1 MSENFNRVGVGVVAT
16 ILLCAGVVVPVNF
29 AGAAEQTA
37 PAGTPTQAGTA
48 SETDETGAPFDIW
61 EYQVAGNTLLPTE
74 DIERAVYGHLGPHKT
89 IKDVE
94 AAQKALEALYQ
105 KRGYGTVFVDIPE
118 QDVSSGVVTLKV
130 TEGQVE
136 RLRVTGSR
144 YFSLGRIKARV
155 PSLAKGKVPHLPDV
169 QKELAALNS
178 SSPDRVITP
187 VLRPGMTPGKVEVEL
202 KVKDELPL
210 HGSLDINDRYT
221 ADTTRLRLNGTIR
234 YDNLW
239 QREHSVSVSYQVS
252 PEDPNEVEVFSG
264 TYLFRSPFSDHLLAL
279 YGVSSSTDVATV
291 GTLGVIGSGVIGGAR
306 YIIPLKSLDN
316 YFHNVTL
323 GADYKDFSESI
334 ALQGSD
340 SLNTPISYLMFSTQ
354 YSGTWLTKGATTHLN
369 VGVNFALR
377 GLGNTQ
383 KEFEN
388 KRFNADPNF
397 AYLRASFDR
406 TQPLIW
412 NASLFVRMRGQVS
425 NSPLISNE
433 QFSAGGVDSVRG
445 YLESQVLAD
454 DGIDG
459 TLELRS
465 PSLAE
470 YVSPELSQLQL
481 LTFVDGAA
489 MRVRQALPSQASD
502 YYLWSA
508 GIGMKLTARKNINA
522 ALFWAWPF
530 QTAGTTVAGDSRLHF
545 DVGYQF

>member
-1 MSENFNRVGVGVVAT
+1 MSEFKHQ
-16 ILLCAGVVVPVNF
+16 AGMLW
-29 AGAAEQTA
+29 AGALALAFLWCLVPGEVRAAT
-37 PAGTPTQAGTA
+37 PAQSQADNRGG
-48 SETDETGAPFDIW
+48 TDETGAPFDIW
-61 EYQVAGNTLLPTE
+61 EYQVKGNTLLPTE

-89 IKDVE
+89 IDDVE
-94 AAQKALEALYQ
+94 AARKQLEKLYQ
-105 KRGYGTVFVDIPE
+105 DRGYGTVFVDIPE
-118 QDVSSGVVTLKV
+118 QDVSGGVVTLKV

-155 PSLAKGKVPHLPDV
+155 PSLAKGKVPHLPEV

-178 SSPDRVITP
+178 STPDRVITP
-187 VLRPGMTPGKVEVEL
+187 VLRPGLTPGKVEVEL

-221 ADTTRLRLNGTIR
+221 ADTTRLRLNGTLR

-239 QREHSVSVSYQVS
+239 QREHSISVSYQVS
-252 PEDPNEVEVFSG
+252 PQDPGEVEVFSG
-264 TYLFRSPFSDHLLAL
+264 TYLLKSPFSDHLLAL
-279 YGVSSSTDVATV
+279 YGVSSSTDVATI

-306 YIIPLKSLDN
+306 YIIPLRSLDN
-316 YFHNVTL
+316 YFHSVTL

-340 SLNTPISYLMFSTQ
+340 SLNTPISYLMFATQ
-354 YSGTWLTKGATTHLN
+354 YAGTWLTEGATTHLN
-369 VGVNFALR
+369 IGVNFALR

-397 AYLRASFDR
+397 VYLRAGFDR
-406 TQPLIW
+406 VQPLFRD
-412 NASLFVRMRGQVS
+412 ASLFVRLQGQVA

-454 DGIDG
+454 DGMDG

-465 PSLAE
+465 SSLAD
-470 YVSPELSQLQL
+470 YISPRLNQLKML
-481 LTFVDGAA
+481 AFVDGAA
-489 MRVRQALPSQASD
+489 MRVRQALPSQASA

-508 GIGMKLTARKNINA
+508 GVGLKLTALKNLKA

-530 QTAGTTVAGDSRLHF
+530 ETAGSTLAGDSRLHF
-545 DVGYQF
+545 DLGYEF

>member
-1 MSENFNRVGVGVVAT
+1 MSDFKHQ
-16 ILLCAGVVVPVNF
+16 AGMLW
-29 AGAAEQTA
+29 AGALALALLWCLA
-37 PAGTPTQAGTA
+37 PGQVRAAPSAQ
-48 SETDETGAPFDIW
+48 SEADNRGGTDETGAPFDIW
-61 EYQVAGNTLLPTE
+61 EYQVKGNTLLPTE

-89 IKDVE
+89 IDDVE
-94 AAQKALEALYQ
+94 AARKQLEKLYQ
-105 KRGYGTVFVDIPE
+105 DRGYGTVFVDIPE
-118 QDVSSGVVTLKV
+118 QDVSGGVVTLKV

-178 SSPDRVITP
+178 STPDRVITP
-187 VLRPGMTPGKVEVEL
+187 VLRPGLTPGKVEVEL

-210 HGSLDINDRYT
+210 HGSLELNDRYT
-221 ADTTRLRLNGTIR
+221 ADTTRLRLNGTLR

-239 QREHSVSVSYQVS
+239 QREHSLSVSYQVS
-252 PEDPNEVEVFSG
+252 PQDPGEVEVFSG
-264 TYLFRSPFSDHLLAL
+264 TYLLKSPFSDHLLAL

-306 YIIPLKSLDN
+306 YIIPLRSLDN
-316 YFHNVTL
+316 YFHSVTL

-340 SLNTPISYLMFSTQ
+340 SLNTPISYLMFATQ
-354 YSGTWLTKGATTHLN
+354 YAGTWLTEGATTHLTI
-369 VGVNFALR
+369 GVNFALR

-406 TQPLIW
+406 VQPLFRD
-412 NASLFVRMRGQVS
+412 ASLFVRLQGQVA

-454 DGIDG
+454 DGMDG

-465 PSLAE
+465 SSLAD
-470 YVSPELSQLQL
+470 YVSPRLNQLQML
-481 LTFVDGAA
+481 AFVDGAA
-489 MRVRQALPSQASD
+489 MRVRQALPSQASA

-508 GIGMKLTARKNINA
+508 GVGLKLTALKNLKA

-530 QTAGTTVAGDSRLHF
+530 ETAGSTAAGDSRLHF
-545 DVGYQF
+545 DLGYEF